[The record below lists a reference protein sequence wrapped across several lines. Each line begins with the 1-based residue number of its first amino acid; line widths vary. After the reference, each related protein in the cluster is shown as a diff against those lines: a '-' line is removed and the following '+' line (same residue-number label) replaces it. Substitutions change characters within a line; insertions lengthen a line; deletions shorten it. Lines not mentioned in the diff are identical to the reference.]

1 MNTSPKLVVLK
12 KTPCA
17 ADEVFTYLVV
27 LAKQIE
33 NCAADGSNYDY
44 SLENEESSCWSDLS
58 AELERKY
65 PGLRFL
71 LVGDN
76 EVWIDFYNS
85 EDKAFDKAQ
94 ENDTI
99 NEIREFAKKWLKEH
113 EKLDNATLY
122 WNVWDGSSWTST
134 PVRHSEDC
142 EDDFNGYMLLSDDSD
157 EATNVLKAYHN
168 TSKLTKDFSQH
179 HFVRIIDTETYI
191 EVGFTNLMG
200 AGYLAFVD

>member
-1 MNTSPKLVVLK
+1 MNTPSKLAVLK

-76 EVWIDFYNS
+76 EV
-85 EDKAFDKAQ
+85 
-94 ENDTI
+94 
-99 NEIREFAKKWLKEH
+99 
-113 EKLDNATLY
+113 
-122 WNVWDGSSWTST
+122 
-134 PVRHSEDC
+134 
-142 EDDFNGYMLLSDDSD
+142 
-157 EATNVLKAYHN
+157 
-168 TSKLTKDFSQH
+168 
-179 HFVRIIDTETYI
+179 
-191 EVGFTNLMG
+191 
-200 AGYLAFVD
+200 